1 MFIRCGCPVHLSAPP
16 SLSLSD
22 ALTLMVTQLADNK
35 VLVCHMRCYS
45 LAFYLCVFFSF
56 AVFGAVE
63 LVVVV
68 VVVVVVYVC
77 VCVCVCLYVC
87 VCVCVCVCSFLSL

>member
-68 VVVVVVYVC
+68 VVVYV
-77 VCVCVCLYVC
+77 
-87 VCVCVCVCSFLSL
+87 LSLIHI